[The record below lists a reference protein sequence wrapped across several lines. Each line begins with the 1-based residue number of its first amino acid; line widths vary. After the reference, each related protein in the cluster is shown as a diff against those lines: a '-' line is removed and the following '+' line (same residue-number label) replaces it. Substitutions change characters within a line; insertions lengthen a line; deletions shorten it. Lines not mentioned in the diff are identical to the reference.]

1 MSIYPRQ
8 STSVRLLAMLS
19 MACIYPH
26 ASVEVKAQKAE
37 YHTIDREAR
46 DGAKGY
52 EWLKSSAERDGHRLT
67 GTPNGKRAEETA
79 DSLLRASG
87 LDRVSFFPF
96 SANAWQRRSVRL
108 VVNDGRTDTVI
119 TAVALAHTPD
129 SSWVSAPL
137 IDVGNG
143 LAADFERAGTAVPGN
158 AVLMN
163 IGLRGAPEGA
173 HNLHRSEKTALAIAA
188 GATAIVFVNNVDGHV
203 LLTGTASVDGLPISI
218 PAACVSSEDGA
229 WLRSALTQGL
239 VPRID
244 LSMTNSNALV
254 TARNVIAE
262 IRGSTKPDEVI
273 IIGGHLDCWDLATG
287 ATDNGLGSF
296 SILDLARCFKALGLK
311 PERTIRFIMFMG
323 EEQGLLG
330 STALVEHLRTTGE
343 LANVKCM
350 LNLDMTGGPFGFHV
364 VGPDGW
370 SDLVHSIGAEI
381 TALDTT
387 FRNELRTEAGLH
399 SDHQPFML
407 QGVPVIAPLSDL
419 GGHVYGCYHSSCDDI
434 HLVDPRRMVDNVRFT
449 GMLLWSLAN
458 APTLPGH
465 FTDDA
470 LRDRLRADGLEDKL
484 KLQKEWRW

>member
-1 MSIYPRQ
+1 
-8 STSVRLLAMLS
+8 MLS

-26 ASVEVKAQKAE
+26 TGVEVSAQSAE
-37 YHTIDREAR
+37 YRAIDREAR
-46 DGAKGY
+46 EGARGY
-52 EWLKSSAERDGHRLT
+52 DWLKHSVEHDGHRLT
-67 GTPNGKRAEETA
+67 GTPHGTRAEETA
-79 DSLLRASG
+79 DSLLRAAG
-87 LDRVSFFPF
+87 VEHVSFFPF
-96 SANAWQRRSVRL
+96 SANAWQRRTVHLSVH
-108 VVNDGRTDTVI
+108 DGRGDTTI

-129 SSWVSAPL
+129 SSSVAAAL
-137 IDVGNG
+137 VDVGNG
-143 LAADFERAGTAVPGN
+143 LASDFARTGAVVRGH

-163 IGLRGAPEGA
+163 IGLRDAPEGT

-188 GATAIVFVNNVDGHV
+188 GAVAIVFVNNVDGHV

-229 WLRSALTQGL
+229 WLREALAKGSA
-239 VPRID
+239 PRIA
-244 LSMTNSNALV
+244 LAMTNSNAVV
-254 TARNVIAE
+254 TARNVIGE
-262 IRGSTKPDEVI
+262 IRGRTKPDEVI

-311 PERTIRFIMFMG
+311 PERTIRFVMFMG

-330 STALVEHLRTTGE
+330 STALVEHLRSTGE

-350 LNLDMTGGPFGFHV
+350 VNLDMTGGPFGFHV
-364 VGPDGW
+364 VGPEGW
-370 SDLVHSIGAEI
+370 SDLVHTIGTEI
-381 TALDTT
+381 TVLDST
-387 FRNELRTEAGLH
+387 FRNELRTGAGLH

-407 QGVPVIAPLSDL
+407 RGVPVIAPLSDL

-449 GMLLWSLAN
+449 GMLLWSLTN

-465 FTDDA
+465 FTDDG

>member
-1 MSIYPRQ
+1 
-8 STSVRLLAMLS
+8 MLS

-26 ASVEVKAQKAE
+26 TCVEVNAQAP
-37 YHTIDREAR
+37 TFLAIDQEAR
-46 DGAKGY
+46 QGAKGY
-52 EWLKSSAERDGHRLT
+52 EWLRHSTQHDGHRLT
-67 GTPNGKRAEETA
+67 GTPNGARAEVTA

-87 LDRVSFFPF
+87 LDNVSFFPF

-108 VVNDGRTDTVI
+108 VVNVGRADTVI

-129 SSWVSAPL
+129 SSRVSASL
-137 IDVGNG
+137 VDVGNG
-143 LAADFERAGTAVPGN
+143 LASDFHRAGTTVRGN

-163 IGLRGAPEGA
+163 IGLRNAPEGA

-188 GATAIVFVNNVDGHV
+188 GASAIVFVNNVEGHV

-229 WLRSALTQGL
+229 WLRAGLEQGRT
-239 VPRID
+239 PAID
-244 LSMTNSNALV
+244 LSMTNSNAVV
-254 TARNVIAE
+254 TARNVIGE

-311 PERTIRFIMFMG
+311 PARTIRFVMFMG

-330 STALVEHLRTTGE
+330 STALVEHLRSTGE

-350 LNLDMTGGPFGFHV
+350 VNLDMTGGPFGFNV

-370 SDLVHSIGAEI
+370 GDLVRSIGVEI
-381 TALDTT
+381 TSLDST
-387 FRNELRTEAGLH
+387 FKNELRTEAGLH

-407 QGVPVIAPLSDL
+407 RGVPVIAPMSDL

-458 APTLPGH
+458 AQTLPGH